1 MKNVFYLS
9 FGLFLASLLINCKDT
24 TSGFSPGAGDP
35 RITGTWRLVERRFQ
49 KDSVQIID
57 RDTTIIRRD
66 TGTIYRD
73 GKPIKFDTLNKS
85 KTTYRTSR
93 NLTIDTTQQYSA
105 SPPQTITFDTD
116 GKLSVNGSQMTYYTA
131 TKYYRVDATY
141 PDSLFL
147 NLFINT
153 NRANVALKQG
163 LKIQGDILTL
173 LPFCERPC
181 YSKFARVK

>member
-1 MKNVFYLS
+1 MKNVVYLTLT
-9 FGLFLASLLINCKDT
+9 LFLASLLIDCKDT

-57 RDTTIIRRD
+57 RDTVITRRD

-73 GKPIKFDTLNKS
+73 GKAIKFDTLNKS
-85 KTTYRTSR
+85 KTTYRTTR
-93 NLTIDTTQQYSA
+93 NLTIDTTLYYSA
-105 SPPQTITFDTD
+105 TPPQTITFNSD
-116 GKLSVNGSQMTYYTA
+116 GQLSVDGSQMTYYTA

-147 NLFINT
+147 KLYINT
-153 NRANVALKQG
+153 NRANVAFQQG
-163 LKIQGDILTL
+163 LKIQGDMLTL
-173 LPFCERPC
+173 LPFCDPC
-181 YSKFARVK
+181 YSKFIRVK